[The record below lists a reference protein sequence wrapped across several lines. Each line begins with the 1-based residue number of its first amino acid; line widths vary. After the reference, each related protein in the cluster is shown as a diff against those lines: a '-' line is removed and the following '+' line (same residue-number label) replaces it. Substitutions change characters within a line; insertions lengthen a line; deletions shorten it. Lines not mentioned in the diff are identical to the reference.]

1 MAIDKW
7 TGRLIGKMH
16 NNGIKNVDLA
26 KKLGVCKS
34 YVSMVLRCDRTPKGA
49 RERFEA
55 AVDEII
61 REKERVE

>member
-16 NNGIKNVDLA
+16 NNGIKNDDLA

-34 YVSMVLRCDRTPKGA
+34 YVSMVLRCERTPKGA
-49 RERFEA
+49 RERFEK

-61 REKERVE
+61 KERVEE